1 MPERRVSLTYRIVMI
16 IATPVVRWWGRLR
29 VRGLDLLDVPG
40 PVLVIA
46 NHDSLWDPLVVG
58 VAARGYQVRA
68 LAKSSLW
75 AHPVLARILDGMGQ
89 IPIERGRGDVA
100 ALSAA
105 IEQLER
111 GACVGVFPE
120 GTVSRGQVMR
130 PLSGAGR
137 LALAV
142 PQARVVAVR
151 ITGAVGIAR
160 FPSRP
165 RITVEF
171 FEPDGGQPSEGE
183 SAIKLTRRVMAD
195 IRSKAP
201 FVAAGRAGRTPA

>member
-1 MPERRVSLTYRIVMI
+1 MI
-16 IATPVVRWWGRLR
+16 IATPFVRWWGRLS
-29 VRGLDLLDVPG
+29 VRGGELLAAPG
-40 PVLVIA
+40 AVLMFA

-58 VAARGYQVRA
+58 VAARGQQVRA

-75 AHPVLARILDGMGQ
+75 TNPIAARVLDGMGQ
-89 IPIERGRGDVA
+89 IPIERGRGDSA

-105 IEQLER
+105 VEQLER

-120 GTVSRGQVMR
+120 GTISRGEVMR

-142 PQARVVAVR
+142 PQARVVAVS
-151 ITGAVGIAR
+151 ITGAVAIAR
-160 FPSRP
+160 FPARP
-165 RITVEF
+165 RIQVEF
-171 FEPDGGQPSEGE
+171 FEPSGGQPQDGE

-195 IRSKAP
+195 VRAKAP
-201 FVAAGRAGRTPA
+201 FVKAGRAG